1 MSTYVNHG
9 FIPLRQA
16 SNSCHP
22 PQTLADRCA
31 ALTWAFNEQIL
42 QYSLRNVFVGT
53 QDLRVFEGILVR
65 ISDKLRC
72 STQSL
77 GRFFQCPCG
86 HIKFH
91 HRGTRH
97 PPWYRANFG
106 NRSPKAADVWQKPRR
121 FDLDCL
127 STASWLVM
135 GSIRWPFGLLI
146 EKHDKQ
152 IADESQTW
160 VWNSKKCLWI

>member
-1 MSTYVNHG
+1 MSTMDLFHSARHRTAAILRKLWQIVALHWPGRSMNRYYSTVCGMCLLAPKISAFSKG
-9 FIPLRQA
+9 FWWGYLINWDVQHNP
-16 SNSCHP
+16 
-22 PQTLADRCA
+22 
-31 ALTWAFNEQIL
+31 
-42 QYSLRNVFVGT
+42 
-53 QDLRVFEGILVR
+53 
-65 ISDKLRC
+65 SDV
-72 STQSL
+72 
-77 GRFFQCPCG
+77 FFQCPCG